1 MGKMRTWLVMVLS
14 ALFLCCAA
22 AFAVGCSRL
31 PSVEGENPTYTAQPD
46 SVGATREE
54 GQLRVELNEELLAQQ
69 PLFTTSALDDLKDYL
84 TVTINEDG
92 GDRVLG
98 AEEYSLSGSMA
109 TAGEQT
115 FTVTYLE
122 NNNITA
128 TVQVNITAVVVS
140 SLEGVTA
147 AVVYP
152 TLWSTTDLSM
162 IDSRYFAGSVE
173 YNDGSTNAIG
183 AIDFTVELVA
193 DPDEADGEIPDSLM
207 PENTTE
213 GKAETYSRFVR
224 IVVTNSDGSRVE
236 SAPIELTVTRD
247 TIEEIEATLTN
258 YTPEAN
264 TSIKDESYGLTVT
277 AYYESGRSVSRTIA
291 LDDPHLTITY
301 IDEDGTEAKRDLLAF
316 GDTGVKFVYD
326 EPYTGETYVY
336 TTKPLSV
343 YSYVSSR
350 IRAKRMSTR

>member
-115 FTVTYLE
+115 FTVTG
-122 NNNITA
+122 
-128 TVQVNITAVVVS
+128 
-140 SLEGVTA
+140 SLRT
-147 AVVYP
+147 P
-152 TLWSTTDLSM
+152 TE
-162 IDSRYFAGSVE
+162 AGL
-173 YNDGSTNAIG
+173 GG
-183 AIDFTVELVA
+183 C
-193 DPDEADGEIPDSLM
+193 
-207 PENTTE
+207 
-213 GKAETYSRFVR
+213 
-224 IVVTNSDGSRVE
+224 
-236 SAPIELTVTRD
+236 
-247 TIEEIEATLTN
+247 
-258 YTPEAN
+258 
-264 TSIKDESYGLTVT
+264 
-277 AYYESGRSVSRTIA
+277 
-291 LDDPHLTITY
+291 TIT
-301 IDEDGTEAKRDLLAF
+301 DWTHGGGGSGSAT
-316 GDTGVKFVYD
+316 
-326 EPYTGETYVY
+326 
-336 TTKPLSV
+336 
-343 YSYVSSR
+343 
-350 IRAKRMSTR
+350 